1 MAVLHDPRIRAAKD
15 LRGLLLIGEQ
25 DLRALISQAEAEVSH
40 RLRRQPDP
48 KPQFVNGVRAGVRW
62 YLEALRAR
70 LKAMGIDLDEEP
82 PQ

>member
-1 MAVLHDPRIRAAKD
+1 MAVLHASWVLPAKD
-15 LRGLLLIGEQ
+15 VLGTLLIGEQ
-25 DLRALISQAEAEVSH
+25 DLRALVSQAEAEVSH

-70 LKAMGIDLDEEP
+70 LNAMGIDLDEDLP
-82 PQ
+82 K

>member
-1 MAVLHDPRIRAAKD
+1 M
-15 LRGLLLIGEQ
+15 
-25 DLRALISQAEAEVSH
+25 ISQAEAEVSH

-70 LKAMGIDLDEEP
+70 LKAMGIDLDEDAP
-82 PQ
+82 T